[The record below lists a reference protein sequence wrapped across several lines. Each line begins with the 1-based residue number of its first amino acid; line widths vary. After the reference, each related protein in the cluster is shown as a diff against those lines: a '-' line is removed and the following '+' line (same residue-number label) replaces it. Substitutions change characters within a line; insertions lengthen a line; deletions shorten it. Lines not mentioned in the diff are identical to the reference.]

1 MLVVETG
8 DLNGADLPWESANM
22 TESQSDLSERIL
34 DTALV
39 LAQEHGW
46 ENIRLHDVARALGIS
61 LDDIRQHYREKEDL
75 VDTWF
80 DRADA
85 AMLKEAELAGFES
98 LSAHQKLHRL
108 IMAWLGALAPY
119 RRVTR
124 QMLVNKL
131 EPGHLHVQ
139 IPALMRISR
148 TVQWLREAAGITASW
163 TRRAFEE
170 TTLTGIYLLTF
181 SGWLF
186 DDSPRAERTSRVLDR
201 LLGIAD
207 KVACG
212 APWRQ
217 RASAANTGVVG
228 HHNAPGGA

>member
-1 MLVVETG
+1 
-8 DLNGADLPWESANM
+8 M
-22 TESQSDLSERIL
+22 TESPSDLPDRIL

-46 ENIRLHDVARALGIS
+46 ESIRLHEIAGVLGIS
-61 LDDIRQHYREKEDL
+61 LDEIRQYYREKEDL
-75 VDTWF
+75 VDAWF

-98 LSAHQKLHRL
+98 LPVRQKLHRL
-108 IMAWLGALAPY
+108 IMVWLGALAPY

-139 IPALMRISR
+139 IPALLRISR
-148 TVQWLREAAGITASW
+148 TVQWLREAAGMTASW

-170 TTLTGIYLLTF
+170 STLTGIYLLTF
-181 SGWLF
+181 SGWLL
-186 DDSPRAERTSRVLDR
+186 DDSPRADKTRRCLDR
-201 LLGIAD
+201 LLGIAE
-207 KVACG
+207 KLACG
-212 APWRQ
+212 SPWRQ
-217 RASAANTGVVG
+217 HRPATSATVAA
-228 HHNAPGGA
+228 HPDAPGSA